1 MMKKGIKVGLLG
13 EFRSGKNTVADYL
26 TEHYG
31 AAQFAFATDLKNGFH
46 REFPHIPADP
56 KPRKGYQLYGELKR
70 YVYGLD
76 YWINL
81 TLDDVKYAE
90 LDGERFGYV
99 TEEQPFFPVITDVR
113 YPNEAK
119 RLEDEDYIIIKVV
132 TPLEVKIARA
142 KAAGDNFDPAT
153 LNHESEIHIKDMTSD
168 YVLIN
173 DSTLEDL
180 HSQIEDIMTHILG
193 EGETCS

>member
-1 MMKKGIKVGLLG
+1 MKKGIKVGLLG

-46 REFPHIPADP
+46 KEFPHIPANP

-70 YVYGLD
+70 YVYGQD

-81 TLDDVKYAE
+81 TLGDVKYAE
-90 LDGERFGYV
+90 IDGERFGYV
-99 TEEQPFFPVITDVR
+99 TEEQPLFPVITDVR

-119 RLEDEDYIIIKVV
+119 RLKEEGYIIIKIE
-132 TPLEVKIARA
+132 TPLEVKLERA
-142 KAAGDNFDPAT
+142 KTAGDNFNPED
-153 LNHESEIHIKDMTSD
+153 LNHESEKHIKDMSSD
-168 YVLIN
+168 YIIYN
-173 DSTLEDL
+173 DGTLEDL
-180 HSQIEDIMTHILG
+180 HEQIEVVMLSILQK
-193 EGETCS
+193 EGE